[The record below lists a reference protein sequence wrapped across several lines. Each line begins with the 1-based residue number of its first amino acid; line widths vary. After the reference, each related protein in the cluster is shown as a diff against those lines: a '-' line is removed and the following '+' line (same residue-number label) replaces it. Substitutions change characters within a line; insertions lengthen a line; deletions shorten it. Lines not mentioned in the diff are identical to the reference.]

1 MQRGRSSRSS
11 TTMHERSPAGLL
23 RCWRRIDGQRSSV
36 PEVKSSRDGKRGRRG
51 GSHVNFTGSS
61 AAATS
66 DCRTSHARSATRL
79 ARTCP
84 FAATR
89 SSVSR
94 GSRLGSGGSTRS
106 RWVVKKPS
114 WRSASGARR
123 EESLCI
129 SRARGSSTSFP
140 RRGRRGDT
148 SQRAAGP
155 RDARRQASPQSVG
168 RDDALSTERS
178 YVTRTLPRGI
188 ARSSVEVARGDPYGL
203 PRALAIVGGL
213 GITAAGYA
221 VGRVGSFRT
230 ALRRGRRA
238 ATPPPERLNDLG
250 RDRSQDMR
258 HREIGNAAENEHH
271 ERMEREHERRD
282 QAGDQ

>member
-155 RDARRQASPQSVG
+155 RDARRQASPNLSGEMTHSPPSAAMSPAHCPAALLARAWRSLAEIRTDFRVPWPSWGDSESPQLVMRSAASAASG
-168 RDDALSTERS
+168 LLYAEDAA
-178 YVTRTLPRGI
+178 P
-188 ARSSVEVARGDPYGL
+188 
-203 PRALAIVGGL
+203 
-213 GITAAGYA
+213 
-221 VGRVGSFRT
+221 
-230 ALRRGRRA
+230 LRRRR
-238 ATPPPERLNDLG
+238 
-250 RDRSQDMR
+250 
-258 HREIGNAAENEHH
+258 NA
-271 ERMEREHERRD
+271 
-282 QAGDQ
+282 